1 MLGWLQAGYENE
13 EEDDGGV
20 VWIQTDHGGRVHGHV
35 PPGLWVNASES
46 GEDLVRLSSF
56 FLLSNDLV
64 DFAIYGCFIRYYFLF
79 DFRIALFS
87 IFRYKLQSV

>member
-20 VWIQTDHGGRVHGHV
+20 VWIQTDDGGGVHGHV

-46 GEDLVRLSSF
+46 GEDSVRLSTF
-56 FLLSNDLV
+56 FCLL
-64 DFAIYGCFIRYYFLF
+64 F
-79 DFRIALFS
+79 FRS
-87 IFRYKLQSV
+87 G